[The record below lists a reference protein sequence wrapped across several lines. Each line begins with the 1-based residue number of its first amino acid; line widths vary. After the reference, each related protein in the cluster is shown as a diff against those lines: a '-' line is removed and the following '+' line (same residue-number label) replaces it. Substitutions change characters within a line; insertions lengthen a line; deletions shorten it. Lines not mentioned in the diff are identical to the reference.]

1 MTSAVGPRASL
12 PTAGGVD
19 IGGLTDLA
27 SDRPA
32 SRANTFTYTLKLS
45 QRLASPGISFTP
57 GDTRTFSFVEATNRV
72 PGGTASQ
79 NIAFKR
85 QYHRHLRFGRCADR
99 VALPAAA
106 WLPDLLAGAVRA
118 FGDAGP
124 PQHAHRHSRG
134 GAARPAPTLS

>member
-1 MTSAVGPRASL
+1 MTSAVGPLASL

-57 GDTRTFSFVEATNRV
+57 GETRTFSFVEATNSV

-79 NIAFKR
+79 NIAFER
-85 QYHRHLRFGRCADR
+85 QYHRHLHFGRCADR

-106 WLPDLLAGAVRA
+106 WLPELLAGAGARLRRRRPA
-118 FGDAGP
+118 AARTSP
-124 PQHAHRHSRG
+124 SRG

>member
-32 SRANTFTYTLKLS
+32 SRANTFTYTLKSS

-57 GDTRTFSFVEATNRV
+57 GETRTFSFVEATNSV
-72 PGGTASQ
+72 PGGTASH

-85 QYHRHLRFGRCADR
+85 QYHRHLQFGLYADR
-99 VALPAAA
+99 AALPAAA
-106 WLPDLLAGAVRA
+106 RLPDLLAEEVRAVGDLRPARRPRRPVVAVR
-118 FGDAGP
+118 
-124 PQHAHRHSRG
+124 
-134 GAARPAPTLS
+134 ARPAPTLS